1 MHAEYRMVHGQQNPL
16 QSSIGLVKLLQLTRL
31 GSKQPKVQECCNLQL
46 QVACREVA
54 LSSGGTC
61 MSWWVMCM
69 KPCSPMCTKLL
80 HAVAINPPDLLPA
93 NPALQDYPFADL
105 ELCWPLSRQ
114 HAAQYRIAGYT
125 QQKAAHSGG
134 QAGSLFTMFL
144 VGLHLRWQAS
154 GKSKQLLF
162 MAKNDP
168 GHAWHPNS
176 LMVAYWQS
184 ASSQLLK

>member
-1 MHAEYRMVHGQQNPL
+1 MQALHIPAAEVDCHASPSILCPCSASSEPCMLSTGWCMANKIL

-125 QQKAAHSGG
+125 QQKAAHSAG
-134 QAGSLFTMFL
+134 QAGS
-144 VGLHLRWQAS
+144 
-154 GKSKQLLF
+154 
-162 MAKNDP
+162 DP
-168 GHAWHPNS
+168 PVPSNII
-176 LMVAYWQS
+176 L
-184 ASSQLLK
+184 